1 MSVETCLPGLDGRT
15 PLGFLGALGVQ
26 TALTTSEPPT
36 LRWDST
42 GSPIVGGRHT
52 LEDIAEGI
60 VDAFE
65 ELIASPAVS
74 GEHVAEDLKFST
86 PADVRAYLE
95 SAHVGGWLPA
105 AFAAAQVSEG
115 GVARDGRS
123 KPSALH
129 FTSGQMRFLSI
140 ARGIATGGDLGR
152 KKTGHAALSSQLVR
166 EALTQPGNGLSLLR
180 WGDTDGRT
188 HALSAVSPAEGK
200 ERQRTKRMTNPAPTA
215 LALLGMSRYP
225 TWTSDRNRCV
235 TQGFFGRRPQRL
247 FWPLWKHPAG
257 WATVGS
263 LLAQA
268 QPAPDDAS
276 SERHTGWGITEI
288 WSAVVRDCG
297 KDLFSFESAKVAWR
311 AA

>member
-1 MSVETCLPGLDGRT
+1 MSADTCLPGLDGRT

-26 TALTTSEPPT
+26 TALTTSEPST

-42 GSPIVGGRHT
+42 GSPIVGARHT
-52 LEDIAEGI
+52 LEEIAERI
-60 VDAFE
+60 VDAFK
-65 ELIASPAVS
+65 ELIASPTVS
-74 GEHVAEDLKFST
+74 GEHVADDLKFST
-86 PADVRAYLE
+86 AADVRAYLE
-95 SAHVGGWLPA
+95 SAQVGGWLPA

-115 GVARDGRS
+115 AVARDGRS
-123 KPSALH
+123 KPSTMH
-129 FTSGQMRFLSI
+129 FTSGQMKFLSI
-140 ARGIATGGDLGR
+140 ARGIATGRDLANR
-152 KKTGHAALSSQLVR
+152 KTAHPSLSSQLVR

-188 HALSAVSPAEGK
+188 HALSAVSPAERD
-200 ERQRTKRMTNPAPTA
+200 ERKRTKRLTNPAPTA

-235 TQGFFGRRPQRL
+235 TQGFFGQRPQRF
-247 FWPLWKHPAG
+247 FWPLWEHPAG

-268 QPAPDDAS
+268 QPTPDDAN

-297 KDLFSFESAKVAWR
+297 KDLFAFESAKATWR

>member
-1 MSVETCLPGLDGRT
+1 MTAGTCLPGLDGRT

-26 TALTTSEPPT
+26 TALVTSEPPT
-36 LRWDST
+36 LCWDST
-42 GSPIVGGRHT
+42 GSPFVGGRHT
-52 LEDIAEGI
+52 LEEIADRI
-60 VDAFE
+60 VGVFE

-86 PADVRAYLE
+86 AVEVRAYLE
-95 SAHVGGWLPA
+95 SAQVEGWLPA

-115 GVARDGRS
+115 AVARDGRS
-123 KPSALH
+123 KPSVLH
-129 FTSGQMRFLSI
+129 FTSGQMKFLSI
-140 ARGIATGGDLGR
+140 ARGIAPGRDLAS
-152 KKTGHAALSSQLVR
+152 KKTGHASLSSQLVL

-188 HALSAVSPAEGK
+188 HALSAVSPADGK
-200 ERQRTKRMTNPAPTA
+200 ERRRTKGMTNPAPTA

-235 TQGFFGRRPQRL
+235 TQGIFGQRPQQF
-247 FWPLWKHPAG
+247 FWPLWERPAG

-263 LLAQA
+263 LLAQVR
-268 QPAPDDAS
+268 PAPDDAK

-297 KDLFSFESAKVAWR
+297 KDLFSFESAKAIWR